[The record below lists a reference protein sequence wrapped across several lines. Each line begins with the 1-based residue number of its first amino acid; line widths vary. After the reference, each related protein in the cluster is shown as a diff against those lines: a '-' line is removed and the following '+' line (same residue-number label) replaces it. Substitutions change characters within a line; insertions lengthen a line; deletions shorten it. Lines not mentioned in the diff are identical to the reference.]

1 MNSIAVAEMSAKMAK
16 EIVVAK
22 VQDSKEIPVNKEGGK
37 FIADFYA
44 EIYNGIFEALK
55 PLLVNR

>member
-1 MNSIAVAEMSAKMAK
+1 MNEISVAEISAKMAK

-22 VQDSKEIPVNKEGGK
+22 VQDSKEISIDQEGGK
-37 FIADFYA
+37 CVADFYA
-44 EIYNGIFEALK
+44 EVYNGIFEALK